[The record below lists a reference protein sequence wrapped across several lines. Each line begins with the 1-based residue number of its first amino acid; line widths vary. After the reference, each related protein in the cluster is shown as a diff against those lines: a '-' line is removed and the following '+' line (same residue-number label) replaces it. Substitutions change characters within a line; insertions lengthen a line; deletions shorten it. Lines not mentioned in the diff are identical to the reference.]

1 VHCAES
7 SSVLEEATSSAA
19 DVPEPSAG
27 AAPAPEGAQQPR
39 IVDPCVQEFVDVFG
53 ALSAELKA
61 LGYYQDRPEYT
72 VSNTSRSDVG
82 VEKRALI
89 TMARERLDIVYSLS
103 AEKLKDLTTHQLPY
117 VDRKV
122 HSLLSVLHSS
132 FNINS
137 LVCPVLGRA
146 SCMN

>member
-1 VHCAES
+1 MAFLHCAES

-19 DVPEPSAG
+19 DLPEPSAD
-27 AAPAPEGAQQPR
+27 PEGAQQPR
-39 IVDPCVQEFVDVFG
+39 VVDPSIQEFIDVFG
-53 ALSAELKA
+53 TLSAELKD

-89 TMARERLDIVYSLS
+89 TMARERLDIVYSLP

-122 HSLLSVLHSS
+122 HSL
-132 FNINS
+132 
-137 LVCPVLGRA
+137 
-146 SCMN
+146 